1 VVPFEQPLQSE
12 RSSIMVLTPNAVLD
26 LYLLLVDLAATP
38 VLHRYSRAIMVLESW
53 YQAGVALQPSCVH
66 ESSGLVHTRSSAT
79 TVVCCPPNRHRV
91 AGISIDGSHPPLHA
105 LPEKWTGSCD
115 GAFYNCPQQFVYRN
129 HRNTDIRRG
138 CFALQSVSYGPMP
151 SPAMV
156 STWKSV
162 SDTSLILC
170 LWADRISLLYRISTT
185 YCDANVLV

>member
-1 VVPFEQPLQSE
+1 
-12 RSSIMVLTPNAVLD
+12 MVLTPNAVLD

-115 GAFYNCPQQFVYRN
+115 GAFYNCPQQSVYRN

-138 CFALQSVSYGPMP
+138 CFALQSVSYGADALFSHGLDLEVGVGYVFDSLPVGWPLLSP
-151 SPAMV
+151 SP
-156 STWKSV
+156 
-162 SDTSLILC
+162 DLY
-170 LWADRISLLYRISTT
+170 DLL
-185 YCDANVLV
+185 